1 MKILL
6 NLQSSFTNILHFKK
20 KKERKIPIK
29 STKVYRVMI
38 NLPNPFLQTQSFF
51 IIWNQKQMIFILGRT
66 GSRERKL
73 LKFKWSTKTFTQDT
87 KAILNYKS
95 PLQTSVISLHS
106 ILWYQLIRTKRSH
119 WVAVCLHS
127 PINYS
132 THTYTLLLTLQL
144 CYKPPGI
151 FQSLIKN
158 K

>member
-6 NLQSSFTNILHFKK
+6 NSESSFTNILNFQKK
-20 KKERKIPIK
+20 YPIM
-29 STKVYRVMI
+29 STEISRIMI
-38 NLPNPFLQTQSFF
+38 NLSNLFLQTQSFF
-51 IIWNQKQMIFILGRT
+51 IIWNQKQMVFILDRT
-66 GSRERKL
+66 GSREKKL
-73 LKFKWSTKTFTQDT
+73 LKFKRSTKTFTQDT

-95 PLQTSVISLHS
+95 PLQTSVISLRS

-119 WVAVCLHS
+119 WVAVYLHS

-132 THTYTLLLTLQL
+132 THTYALPLTLQL
-144 CYKPPGI
+144 CYKPLGI